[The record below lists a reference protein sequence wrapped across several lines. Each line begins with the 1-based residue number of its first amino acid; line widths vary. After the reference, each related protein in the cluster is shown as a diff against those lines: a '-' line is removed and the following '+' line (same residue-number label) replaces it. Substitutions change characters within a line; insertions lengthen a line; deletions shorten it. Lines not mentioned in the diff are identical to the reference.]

1 MTLTFKSLY
10 LNMVA
15 VIHSLV
21 ATNGRQ
27 TVSLEKGVFCHWGM
41 RGILFPRYS
50 KAIGPVW
57 LEVNNRFFTC
67 IAGYATPLHLVAK

>member
-1 MTLTFKSLY
+1 MVGARWQTSKMTLNLLLEMTLTFKSLY

-27 TVSLEKGVFCHWGM
+27 TVSLEKGVFCH
-41 RGILFPRYS
+41 
-50 KAIGPVW
+50 
-57 LEVNNRFFTC
+57 
-67 IAGYATPLHLVAK
+67 